1 MLSMYALYVTCSG
14 PCPRTRSIVH
24 SDIFF
29 GLPSLHFFMADRE
42 RGPIVVRSGIIL
54 AVSGTIGTALDTIF
68 AGCIAT
74 GPCLPGPP
82 LPIALFVFILGVGV
96 GLLTGGLAL
105 RARERNRG
113 GIAPSWVTECD
124 SRGESPGNPS
134 NSDES
139 RKTTSFNGLTA

>member
-29 GLPSLHFFMADRE
+29 GRPSLHFLMAERE
-42 RGPIVVRSGIIL
+42 RPTVVRSGIIL

-68 AGCIAT
+68 AGCVAT
-74 GPCLPGPP
+74 GPCLPVPL
-82 LPIALFVFILGVGV
+82 LPIAIFVFTLGVGV

-105 RARERNRG
+105 RARERNHG
-113 GIAPSWVTECD
+113 GIAP
-124 SRGESPGNPS
+124 
-134 NSDES
+134 
-139 RKTTSFNGLTA
+139 